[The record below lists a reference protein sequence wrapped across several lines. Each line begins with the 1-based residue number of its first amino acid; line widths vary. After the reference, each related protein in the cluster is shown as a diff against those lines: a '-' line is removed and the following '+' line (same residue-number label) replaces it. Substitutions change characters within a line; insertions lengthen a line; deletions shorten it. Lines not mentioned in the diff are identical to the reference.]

1 MIHFSGP
8 CLVYMYMTYVWL
20 SPRKTKNKN
29 CIWLISTLLGLIWT
43 RYPDS
48 YIHSTH
54 NDKCNYIISIII
66 PYLTS
71 NLNLS
76 TWLILAIPVEIS
88 GCTNNPCQNEATCFV
103 SGSGSQAYICL
114 CEPGWEG
121 VDCSQASN
129 PCQPT
134 NPCMNGATC
143 VNQQTSFFCQCPE
156 GYTGSMCETGET
168 NYPWILIWSSCS
180 MWILAIIWYTMY
192 HNSISSWRKLNFVRE
207 FHYLIFFHN
216 RWYMCLLQNYIV

>member
-1 MIHFSGP
+1 M
-8 CLVYMYMTYVWL
+8 
-20 SPRKTKNKN
+20 
-29 CIWLISTLLGLIWT
+29 STLLGLIWT
-43 RYPDS
+43 GYPDN

-54 NDKCNYIISIII
+54 NDKCNYILSI
-66 PYLTS
+66 YT
-71 NLNLS
+71 
-76 TWLILAIPVEIS
+76 IPVEIS
-88 GCTNNPCQNEATCFV
+88 GCMNNPCQNGATCFV

-121 VDCSQASN
+121 VDCSRASN

-143 VNQQTSFFCQCPE
+143 VNQQTSFFCQCSE

-168 NYPWILIWSSCS
+168 NYPWILIWSSCN

-192 HNSISSWRKLNFVRE
+192 HNSISSWRKLNFDRE
-207 FHYLIFFHN
+207 FRFFIFVHN
-216 RWYMCLLQNYIV
+216 RWYRCLLKKLYLVRKVLICPT